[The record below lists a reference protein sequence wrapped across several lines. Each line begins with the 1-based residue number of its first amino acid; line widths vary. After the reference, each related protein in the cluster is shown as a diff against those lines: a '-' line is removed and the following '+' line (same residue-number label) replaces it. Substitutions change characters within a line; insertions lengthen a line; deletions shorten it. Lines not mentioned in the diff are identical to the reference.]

1 MGILTLIGVK
11 MNGNLTNEELITNF
25 YTMKHI
31 ELVRNLLNKIIL
43 KILDRSNKHDQS
55 KLEPPEVSEFAKY
68 TDMLCHIA
76 YGSKEYEECKKK
88 LGPALQHH
96 YAHNRHHPE
105 HFKNGIDDMNII
117 DLIEMFCDWKASS
130 VRSMDGNIRKSIE
143 LNGERFKMSKQL
155 IKILENSVSL
165 LD

>member
-1 MGILTLIGVK
+1 MV
-11 MNGNLTNEELITNF
+11 NNNLTNEELITNF
-25 YTMKHI
+25 YTMEHI
-31 ELVRNLLNKIIL
+31 ELVRNLLNKIVV
-43 KILDRSNKHDQS
+43 KILDRSNKHDKS

-68 TDMLCHIA
+68 TDKLSTMS
-76 YGSKEYEECKKK
+76 YGSKEYEECKEK
-88 LGPALQHH
+88 LGLALQHH

-130 VRSMDGNIRKSIE
+130 ARVMDGNIRKSIE
-143 LNGERFKMSKQL
+143 INGERFQMSKQL
-155 IKILENSVSL
+155 IQILENSVSL